1 MFIDAFT
8 IYAVVGTM
16 AVAAIG
22 GIVVMFEG
30 VEWE

>member
-1 MFIDAFT
+1 MFIDAYT
-8 IYAVVGTM
+8 IYTIVGTI

-22 GIVVMFEG
+22 GFVVMFEG